1 MQTHRREMHSIYM
14 QEWLILLPLPPAPTQ
29 HTAGQLKVRIFPG
42 RAAALNV
49 RTTGLRAKI
58 QGSISVFPPPSLL

>member
-14 QEWLILLPLPPAPTQ
+14 QEWLILLPPAH
-29 HTAGQLKVRIFPG
+29 HTAGQLKVRTLPG
-42 RAAALNV
+42 RAATLNV

-58 QGSISVFPPPSLL
+58 QAGISVFPPPPLL